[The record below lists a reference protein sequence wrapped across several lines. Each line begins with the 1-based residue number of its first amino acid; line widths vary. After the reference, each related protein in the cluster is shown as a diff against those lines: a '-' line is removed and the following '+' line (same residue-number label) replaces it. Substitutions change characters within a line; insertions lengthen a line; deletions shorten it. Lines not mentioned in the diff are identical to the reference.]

1 MPKITVYANY
11 EFIND
16 SDNCYDN
23 GELSILYEVPKSW
36 INWNEGKT
44 TSLAGKNSDKIDKA
58 FNDAMVVYHVS
69 ELYDDVE

>member
-23 GELSILYEVPKSW
+23 GELSILKESGQNLDLPLF
-36 INWNEGKT
+36 I
-44 TSLAGKNSDKIDKA
+44 
-58 FNDAMVVYHVS
+58 
-69 ELYDDVE
+69 

>member
-36 INWNEGKT
+36 INWNEEKRQDW
-44 TSLAGKNSDKIDKA
+44 LEKNSDKIDKA

-69 ELYDDVE
+69 ELYDDAE

>member
-1 MPKITVYANY
+1 MPKIRVYANY

-23 GELSILYEVPKSW
+23 GELKRQDWLE
-36 INWNEGKT
+36 
-44 TSLAGKNSDKIDKA
+44 KNSDKINKA

-69 ELYDDVE
+69 ELYDEAE

>member
-23 GELSILYEVPKSW
+23 GELSILYEVPKS
-36 INWNEGKT
+36 INWNEEKRQDW
-44 TSLAGKNSDKIDKA
+44 LEKNSDKIDKA

>member
-23 GELSILYEVPKSW
+23 GELSIL
-36 INWNEGKT
+36 
-44 TSLAGKNSDKIDKA
+44 AGKKQR
-58 FNDAMVVYHVS
+58 
-69 ELYDDVE
+69 

>member
-1 MPKITVYANY
+1 MPKITVYDNY

-36 INWNEGKT
+36 INWNEEKRQDW
-44 TSLAGKNSDKIDKA
+44 LEKNSDKIDKA